1 MYRRKRGTESAVA
14 QSQTCLLSKDMDQ
27 EIKCSLLHMSV
38 LCSLNQTVVE
48 GLLQSMGVSLSD
60 CSRAKSTGKAGI
72 TVT

>member
-48 GLLQSMGVSLSD
+48 GLLQSMGVIVAEP
-60 CSRAKSTGKAGI
+60 RALGKQGSQSHRKL
-72 TVT
+72 